1 MGRNKTKPA
10 TTQQVVH
17 VESVDPASRMG
28 GGWLL
33 VHGLPLVT
41 PGIGCALF
49 AALIVLAH
57 AKWGGDPVWTPLL
70 SIALLLIGGL
80 ITFFAH
86 MSAGPRLLLRIL
98 MVVTG
103 SLATGALV
111 LGLVVGMAAIWPA
124 YILCSL
130 IVWVLWVIWRGTK
143 YAGATP
149 ATDSAGNPLLEAIKQ
164 ARVQF
169 ATPTVDER
177 GVVRAK
183 VETLPGG
190 TLENARALMPMIS
203 AASRA
208 VPGSTNLAVDLDE
221 DGRGV
226 IEIATRDNLKHGLDW
241 PGLAGLQLGSLP
253 CDPFAIGEYQ
263 TGVCEVQIVGDY
275 SRDKRAPDIKHLKI
289 GGVTGSGKSTGAQT
303 FLGSQM
309 VKRRL
314 NIIGI
319 DLSKGLQ
326 TFGVFTPGL
335 TWLIIEDEEAR
346 LFLHRLKHVIK
357 GRTNHLASED
367 LKRWSPDSSLNML
380 EIWVE
385 ESKEFRRFQTLYSD
399 LVADARSAGIFFVSS
414 TQHWNYR
421 HASTDARSNHG
432 AAIMFGV
439 ENYDQAEQILPK
451 DALEA
456 LGKNLQYWGSNK
468 PGYCYVAGMSIP
480 TNRWGSMLRIYEPTT
495 EQLAE
500 VVAAGAAY
508 RDPMD
513 PVTEQLF
520 GELFANRTRYPLGG
534 LSGSESANPAF
545 RGAVTLTGASSA
557 PVAPAA
563 PPSTRRP
570 ASATGDE
577 EQEMA
582 AMAEEEI
589 AEEREAMRQAL
600 RDSRRYHLGEDAR
613 PEDLADVDAEE
624 VISGVIVTTGTDD
637 GDEDDTEDT
646 ESQAPLSPE
655 EAQRVWDQ
663 ALDGW
668 YREGRTHVRTADL
681 VDLLGTVR
689 RDRRFLY
696 RQRDRWQGLG
706 CISPRDNADGWDL
719 IASPLESA
727 ARR

>member
-1 MGRNKTKPA
+1 MARKSKIKA
-10 TTQQVVH
+10 AAQVVP
-17 VESVDPASRMG
+17 VETAEASGRLG
-28 GGWLL
+28 GGWGL
-33 VHGLPLVT
+33 VHGLPLAA
-41 PGIGCALF
+41 PGIGCAIF
-49 AALIVLAH
+49 AILIVLAH

-70 SIALLLIGGL
+70 SILFLAIGALV
-80 ITFFAH
+80 TFFGH
-86 MSAGPRLLLRIL
+86 MAAGPRLLLRIL

-103 SLATGALV
+103 SLATGSLV

-124 YILCSL
+124 YTLCSL

-149 ATDSAGNPLLEAIKQ
+149 ATDGAGNPLMEAIKQ

-169 ATPTVDER
+169 ATPTIDER

-190 TLENARALMPMIS
+190 TLEGARALMPMIS
-203 AASRA
+203 AESRA

-221 DGRGV
+221 DGRGT
-226 IEIATRDNLKHGLDW
+226 IEIATRDNLKHGVAW

-289 GGVTGSGKSTGAQT
+289 GGVTGSGKSTGGRV

-326 TFGVFTPGL
+326 TFGVFAPGL
-335 TWLIIEDEEAR
+335 TWMITNEEEAR

-357 GRTNHLASED
+357 GRTTQLADEN
-367 LKRWSPDSSLNML
+367 LMRWSLDSRLNML

-421 HASTDARSNHG
+421 SASTDTRSNHG

-439 ENYDQAEQILPK
+439 ESHDEAEQILPK
-451 DALEA
+451 EALAA
-456 LGKNLQYWGSNK
+456 LGKNLQYWGSSK
-468 PGYCYVAGMSIP
+468 PGYCYATGMSIP
-480 TNRWGSMLRIYEPTT
+480 TNQWGSMLRIYEPTT

-500 VVAAGAAY
+500 VVAAGVAY

-520 GELFANRTRYPLGG
+520 GELFANRTRYPLNGP
-534 LSGSESANPAF
+534 SGPESANPAF
-545 RGAVTLTGASSA
+545 RGAVTLTGATSTHS
-557 PVAPAA
+557 APAA
-563 PPSTRRP
+563 PAVPASTRRP
-570 ASATGDE
+570 ATAVGDE

-589 AEEREAMRQAL
+589 AEDREAMRQAL

-624 VISGVIVTTGTDD
+624 VISGVIVTPGSDDEGT
-637 GDEDDTEDT
+637 EEA
-646 ESQAPLSPE
+646 EVQAPLSPE
-655 EAQRVWDQ
+655 EAQRVWDE

-668 YREGRTHVRTADL
+668 YREGRTHLRTADL
-681 VDLLGTVR
+681 VELLGKVR

-696 RQRDRWQGLG
+696 RQRDRWTDLG
-706 CISPRDNADGWDL
+706 CIAARPDADGWDL
-719 IASPLESA
+719 VASPLQSTG
-727 ARR
+727 RR